1 MKISLNPTSPLS
13 KNIYQLGL
21 TTFINLHRLTQLILF
36 GSYLKKEDLSVA
48 YYFQKDVISLYCHV
62 FLQIYF
68 YQMIEYKIVQIESL
82 LSNKNTFSTLYDK
95 IKHKY
100 QQYLYK
106 NALNELDKDLET
118 YLVDKNNGE
127 IRLNDYKTIL
137 HMIIDDKC
145 NISSDQQQQQQQ
157 QQ

>member
-1 MKISLNPTSPLS
+1 M
-13 KNIYQLGL
+13 
-21 TTFINLHRLTQLILF
+21 
-36 GSYLKKEDLSVA
+36 
-48 YYFQKDVISLYCHV
+48 
-62 FLQIYF
+62 
-68 YQMIEYKIVQIESL
+68 
-82 LSNKNTFSTLYDK
+82 
-95 IKHKY
+95 
-100 QQYLYK
+100 YK